1 MEVFQGSLHTEQK
14 IGDWREALLIEM
26 NVIHSEEYHKTVA
39 RRYLVGSSSAPYRNS
54 KYTTYMLVVD
64 AKLQHRL
71 IDQLFLMPKC
81 VRLTKGSEKFYE
93 LLTKILRA
101 LPERSR
107 DELEKIKGGNFMKL
121 GTVNVRDFQKRKRV
135 E

>member
-1 MEVFQGSLHTEQK
+1 
-14 IGDWREALLIEM
+14 M
-26 NVIHSEEYHKTVA
+26 NLIHSEEYHKTVA
-39 RRYLVGSSSAPYRNS
+39 SRYLVSSNSAPYRNS

-81 VRLTKGSEKFYE
+81 VRLTKGSKKFYE
-93 LLTKILRA
+93 FLTKMLRA

-107 DELEKIKGGNFMKL
+107 DELEEIRGRNFMKL
-121 GTVNVRDFQKRKRV
+121 GTVKVSDFQKRKRV